1 MPPTKTIHLPESYP
15 ITEPMVL
22 ELAELLE
29 GTDIR
34 LISRMIRRLTL
45 DEVSREGAEMGAE
58 FQVFSKAIPALFT
71 FLDFVEDELM
81 VIRGKSVE
89 RDTGLLP
96 TSSRI

>member
-1 MPPTKTIHLPESYP
+1 
-15 ITEPMVL
+15 MVL
-22 ELAELLE
+22 ELVELLE
-29 GTDIR
+29 GTDVR

-58 FQVFSKAIPALFT
+58 FQVFLRALPALFS
-71 FLDFVEDELM
+71 FLDVVEDELL

-96 TSSRI
+96 TSFGI

>member
-1 MPPTKTIHLPESYP
+1 MSPPTKTIQLPESYP

-45 DEVSREGAEMGAE
+45 DEVRREGAEMGAE
-58 FQVFSKAIPALFT
+58 FQVFLKALPALFA
-71 FLDFVEDELM
+71 FLDVVEDELM
-81 VIRGKSVE
+81 VIGEKRNNPV
-89 RDTGLLP
+89 RVANP
-96 TSSRI
+96 